1 MKWTNKMY
9 LAYYGMTRK
18 QLIMALYLE
27 IYGIELSTDL
37 LDRNI

>member
-18 QLIMALYLE
+18 QLIEALHKE
-27 IYGIELSTDL
+27 IYGV
-37 LDRNI
+37 